1 MSILPMIILLL
12 GLLLEG
18 CSQAHSHNVRL
29 SPNAQAGRYIETE
42 GLSQLPNRRLVIT
55 SFGIE
60 FDTKLLF
67 PSVRSHHHPFGGE
80 IHTVQ
85 QLDKEVTLGLA
96 NDQMQSL
103 ADQVYTQLLEDLQAA
118 GYDIVP
124 YNMYRELPAY
134 RSLVELT
141 GTESQTPIT
150 FKLGDPTRWVQGEAL
165 VFAPNGLNWYSPALG
180 EIGSRLRNTLAR
192 LGSDNRLTRRSLLGR
207 EAVSQAEFEL
217 ANALNATLVK
227 AYYVV
232 SPLRRL
238 VEDELL
244 AGALPTEGKTIVG
257 QGETRLALRTPD
269 ASTGYHHFTKNTPPR
284 DGNAFV
290 RLQRDVTV
298 DDDLTSNQTLETHLE
313 VISKLFILAMMAER

>member
-18 CSQAHSHNVRL
+18 CSQAHSHNVHL

-67 PSVRSHHHPFGGE
+67 PSVRSHHHPFGGG
-80 IHTVQ
+80 IHTVE
-85 QLDKEVTLGLA
+85 QLHKEVTLGLA

-141 GTESQTPIT
+141 GNKSPVSIT
-150 FKLGDPTRWVQGEAL
+150 FTHGDAEHVVQGEAL
-165 VFAPNGLNWYSPALG
+165 VFAPSDLKWYPPAF
-180 EIGSRLRNTLAR
+180 EEVGSRLGETFASF
-192 LGSDNRLTRRSLLGR
+192 GPECHPIRRGFPGGD
-207 EAVSQAEFEL
+207 AVSRAEVNL
-217 ANALNATLVK
+217 ANALNASLMKV
-227 AYYVV
+227 YFVV
-232 SPLRRL
+232 SPVRS
-238 VEDELL
+238 VVDAEFQE
-244 AGALPTEGKTIVG
+244 GAFPVRGSTILG
-257 QGETRLALRTPD
+257 RGETRLAFRTPE
-269 ASTGYHHFTKNTPPR
+269 APTSHPLLGTNTPPR

-290 RLQRDVTV
+290 RLQRDVKV
-298 DDDLTSNQTLETHLE
+298 DNDITSSQALETHLD
-313 VISKLFILAMMAER
+313 VISKLFILAMMADR